1 FAAVGLVLLVTC
13 ANVANLLLARSGGRR
28 HETALR
34 AAMGAERKR
43 IVRQLLTE
51 HLLLGCL
58 GGVAALGVGWAAL
71 EWILALQPE
80 GISRLIAVRLEDRK
94 STRLNSSL
102 QIISYAVFCLKK

>member
-1 FAAVGLVLLVTC
+1 CYSFLAPLPTRSSLLSLHD
-13 ANVANLLLARSGGRR
+13 ALPIS
-28 HETALR
+28 ALR